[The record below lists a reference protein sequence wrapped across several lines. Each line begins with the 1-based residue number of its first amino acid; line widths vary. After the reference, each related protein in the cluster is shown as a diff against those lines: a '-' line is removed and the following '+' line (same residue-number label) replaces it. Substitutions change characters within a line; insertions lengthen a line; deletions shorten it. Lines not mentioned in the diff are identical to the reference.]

1 MGSFDV
7 KISKKTPN
15 TKGNEKWKI
24 MDKIYE
30 LES

>member
-1 MGSFDV
+1 MGSLM
-7 KISKKTPN
+7 SKYQKKLPN